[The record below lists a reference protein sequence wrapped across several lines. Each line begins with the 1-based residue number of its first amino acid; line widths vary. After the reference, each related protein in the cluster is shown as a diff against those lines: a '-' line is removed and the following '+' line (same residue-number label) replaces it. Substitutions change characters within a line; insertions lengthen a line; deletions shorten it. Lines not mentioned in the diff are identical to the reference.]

1 MGIIKFFLE
10 GMRDIQTVGTIA
22 STSSFTGRRML
33 RQIDFSTVQ
42 CIAEL
47 GAGDGVITKEIL
59 AKMSP
64 NAKLISF
71 EINPRFCEE
80 LDKINDSRLI
90 VINDSAEK
98 VAEYLAKNGFGHADH
113 VISALPF
120 SSLPV
125 ALGESIVTK
134 SRDALK
140 KGGLY
145 VQIHYSLHRKPLY
158 QRIFGN
164 VDWEI
169 TTINV
174 PPAFILT
181 SIKE

>member
-1 MGIIKFFLE
+1 
-10 GMRDIQTVGTIA
+10 MRDIQTVGTIT
-22 STSSFTGRRML
+22 STSSATGRRMI
-33 RQIDFSTVQ
+33 RQIDFAKVK

-59 AKMSP
+59 AKMP
-64 NAKLISF
+64 ANAKLISF

-80 LDKINDSRLI
+80 LDKINDNRLI

-98 VAEYLAKNGFGHADH
+98 IAEYVQKFGFNAADH

-120 SSLPV
+120 SSLPL

-134 SRDALK
+134 SCDILK

-164 VDWEI
+164 VDWEM
-169 TTINV
+169 TFINV

-181 SIKE
+181 SVKM

>member
-1 MGIIKFFLE
+1 MSIIKFFIE
-10 GMRDIQTVGTIA
+10 GIRDIQTVGTIT

-33 RQIDFSTVQ
+33 RQIDFSKVK
-42 CIAEL
+42 CIIEL

-59 AKMSP
+59 AKMP
-64 NAKLISF
+64 PHAKLISF
-71 EINPRFCEE
+71 EINPRFCED

-90 VINDSAEK
+90 IINDSAEK
-98 VAEYLAKNGFGHADH
+98 MAEYLPKNGFDYADH

-120 SSLPV
+120 SSLP
-125 ALGESIVTK
+125 ADLGVSIVTK
-134 SRDALK
+134 ARDILC

-145 VQIHYSLHRKPLY
+145 VQIHYSLHRKSLY

-164 VDWEI
+164 VDWEV
-169 TTINV
+169 TTINI

-181 SIKE
+181 SIKS

>member
-1 MGIIKFFLE
+1 MIKFLIE
-10 GMRDIQTVGTIA
+10 GLRDIQTVGTIA
-22 STSSFTGRRML
+22 STSSSTGRRML
-33 RQIDFSTVQ
+33 RQIDFKTAS
-42 CIAEL
+42 CIVEM

-59 AKMSP
+59 AKLAPSS
-64 NAKLISF
+64 KLLAF
-71 EINPRFCEE
+71 EVNTRFCLE
-80 LDKINDSRLI
+80 LAKINDPRLV
-90 VINDSAEK
+90 VIEDSAEK
-98 VAEYLAKNGFGHADH
+98 IQEYLLKYGFEKADH

-120 SSLPV
+120 SSLPL

-134 SRDALK
+134 ARDALK

-145 VQIHYSLHRKPLY
+145 VQIHYSLHRKSLY

-169 TTINV
+169 TALNL
-174 PPAFILT
+174 PPAFLLT

>member
-1 MGIIKFFLE
+1 
-10 GMRDIQTVGTIA
+10 MRDIKTVGTIA
-22 STSSFTGRRML
+22 STSSSTGRRMI
-33 RQIDFSTVQ
+33 RQIDFTKAD
-42 CIAEL
+42 CIVEL

-59 AKMSP
+59 AKM
-64 NAKLISF
+64 AHTCKLISF

-80 LDKINDSRLI
+80 LDKIKDDRLV

-98 VAEYLAKNGFGHADH
+98 ITEYVAKYGFDKADH

-120 SSLPV
+120 SSLPL

-134 SRDALK
+134 SKDCLRE
-140 KGGLY
+140 GGLY

-158 QRIFGN
+158 ERIFGN

-169 TTINV
+169 TTINI

-181 SIKE
+181 SVKK